1 MYGINILTD
10 GQMKSELWLN
20 NFIFQLL
27 QLKSLLTGAFKF
39 MDLGRVPLIGPEFVT
54 NDLA

>member
-39 MDLGRVPLIGPEFVT
+39 IKETPTLLGDYL
-54 NDLA
+54 